1 MKFKQRAIELYQYF
15 YLYFLKKK
23 REKDLKEARSLPS
36 PVISVGNL
44 TVGGSGKTPMV
55 IAIAEEAK
63 RLSLDVCILSRGYKG
78 RLKEPAVVSCRT
90 GRLLDAIDCGDE
102 PALMADKL
110 YGVPVVIGK
119 DRYKAG
125 MYALQC
131 FKKKPDI
138 FLLDDGYQHWRL
150 KRDLDILLISG
161 INPFG
166 NRRLFPFGPLREP
179 LEDIKRAHIIVITMA
194 DKCKNISMLIDE
206 IRLYAKTSSI
216 YLANH
221 RIKSIRRYMV
231 DEHGKANFQDELSPF
246 ELKGK
251 RVFAFAGIGNPESFR
266 MSLKDAG
273 MEIAEFITFRD
284 HHLYSVC
291 ELKELSDRAKELNLP
306 MITTEKDLI
315 RAEGRLHPGE
325 IYTLII
331 EISIENRFF
340 EEVFKNRGQKSESK
354 ENFSSASDI

>member
-1 MKFKQRAIELYQYF
+1 MKIKEAFIGLYNSF

-23 REKDLKEARSLPS
+23 REKDLREARSLPS

-55 IAIAEEAK
+55 IALAKEANS
-63 RLSLDVCILSRGYKG
+63 RGLDVCILSRGYKG
-78 RLKEPAVVSCRT
+78 RLEGPAVVSCRT

-119 DRYKAG
+119 NRYEAG

-131 FKKKPDI
+131 FKKQPDF

-179 LEDIKRAHIIVITMA
+179 LEDIKRADIIVVTMA
-194 DKCKNISMLIDE
+194 DKCPDLSKLIDE
-206 IRLYAKTSSI
+206 IRVYARTSSI
-216 YLANH
+216 YLSNH
-221 RIKSIRRYMV
+221 RVSSIGRYRI
-231 DEHGKANFQDELSPF
+231 DHDGKAVF
-246 ELKGK
+246 EEEIAPSHFRGK
-251 RVFAFAGIGNPESFR
+251 KVFAFAGIGNPESFR
-266 MSLKDAG
+266 ASLKDTG
-273 MEIAEFITFRD
+273 MEIVEFVTFRD

-291 ELKELSDRAKELNLP
+291 ELKELSDKAKELNVP

-315 RAEGRLHPGE
+315 RADGRLQSGE
-325 IYTLII
+325 IYTLHI

-340 EEVFKNRGQKSESK
+340 DEVFRTIMKR
-354 ENFSSASDI
+354 